1 VCVARAGKTEQADGV
16 LLVLKSVAEWTL
28 VTEQLSL
35 LELEAFRFHL
45 ER

>member
-1 VCVARAGKTEQADGV
+1 V

-28 VTEQLSL
+28 VTQQSSV

>member
-1 VCVARAGKTEQADGV
+1 MCVAGAGKTEQADGV

-28 VTEQLSL
+28 VTAQLSV
-35 LELEAFRFHL
+35 LELEEFRFRL